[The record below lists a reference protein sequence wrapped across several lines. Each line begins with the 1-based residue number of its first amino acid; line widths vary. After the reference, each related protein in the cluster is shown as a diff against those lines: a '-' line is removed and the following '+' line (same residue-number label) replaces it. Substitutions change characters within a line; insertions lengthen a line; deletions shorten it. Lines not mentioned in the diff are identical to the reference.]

1 MVGLV
6 SRKRIEWIS
15 YNYELS
21 LHAKDRIKE
30 RQDLRK
36 GMGELIR
43 NSPLSWSLCQDVLC
57 IALNLYEYIIVA
69 TEEGKATITTFVNTK
84 DRGDTVIERLI
95 ETHLKGGNNEKP
107 TDNGTNGFGTIR
119 N

>member
-1 MVGLV
+1 MIGLV
-6 SRKRIEWIS
+6 SRKKIEWIS

-30 RQDLRK
+30 RQDLTK

-43 NSPLSWSLCQDVLC
+43 NTPLSWSLSADYLC

-69 TEEGKATITTFVNTK
+69 IDKATPTIMTFVNTK
-84 DRGDTVIERLI
+84 DKGDTVIERFI
-95 ETHLKGGNNEKP
+95 ENHLKGEHE
-107 TDNGTNGFGTIR
+107 
-119 N
+119 